1 MEQTMFG
8 DYDKIVQLAMKKLDE
23 YDFTDL
29 LSDCY
34 DDNRQD
40 IYEIID
46 SMIDEYPELDEDE
59 SPLNDLSIYEI
70 MDYLSKKYNIEFLE
84 QTHYYMRYKRW

>member
-1 MEQTMFG
+1 MFG
-8 DYDKIVQLAMKKLDE
+8 EYEKIVQAAKDKLDE

-34 DDNRQD
+34 DLGRKD

-46 SMIDEYPELDEDE
+46 SILDKYPELDEDGT
-59 SPLNDLSIYEI
+59 PLDDLGTDEI
-70 MDYLSKKYNIEFLE
+70 MEYLSQKYSVEFME
-84 QTHYYMRYKRW
+84 QTHYYMRYK

>member
-1 MEQTMFG
+1 MFG
-8 DYDKIVQLAMKKLDE
+8 EYEKIVQAVKDKLDE

-34 DDNRQD
+34 DLGLND

-46 SMIDEYPELDEDE
+46 SIDSILYQYLEFDEDGT
-59 SPLNDLSIYEI
+59 PLDDLSTDEI
-70 MDYLSKKYNIEFLE
+70 MEYLSKKYNVQFVE
-84 QTHYYMRYKRW
+84 QTHYYMRYK

>member
-1 MEQTMFG
+1 MFG
-8 DYDKIVQLAMKKLDE
+8 DYEKIVQAAKDKLDE

-34 DDNRQD
+34 DLGRKD

-46 SMIDEYPELDEDE
+46 SILDKYPELDEDG
-59 SPLNDLSIYEI
+59 SPIDDLDMGEI
-70 MDYLSKKYNIEFLE
+70 MECLSKKYNVKFVE
-84 QTHYYMRYKRW
+84 QTHYYMRYK